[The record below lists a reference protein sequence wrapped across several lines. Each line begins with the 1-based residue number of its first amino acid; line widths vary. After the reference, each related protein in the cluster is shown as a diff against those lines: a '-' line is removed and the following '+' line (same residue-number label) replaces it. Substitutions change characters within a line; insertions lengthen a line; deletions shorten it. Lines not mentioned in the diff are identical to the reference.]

1 MSETQVQVAKKGT
14 GLIAGIIASVL
25 AVLGILFLG
34 VVFIPIAVIVAV
46 IGTIIAVKNRNMAG
60 IGVNILA
67 WILIIV
73 GFVTSPVLLGLL
85 GLSSAAAAQ

>member
-1 MSETQVQVAKKGT
+1 MEKQKKGMT
-14 GLIAGIIASVL
+14 AGIIASVL

-34 VVFIPIAVIVAV
+34 VVFIPLAIIVALL
-46 IGTIIAVKNRNMAG
+46 GTFISIKNKNTAG

-73 GFVTSPVLLGLL
+73 GFVTSPALLMVI
-85 GLSSAAAAQ
+85 GLSGAK

>member
-1 MSETQVQVAKKGT
+1 VEKQKKGMT
-14 GLIAGIIASVL
+14 AGIIASVL

-34 VVFIPIAVIVAV
+34 VVFIPLAIIVALL
-46 IGTIIAVKNRNMAG
+46 GTFISIKNKNTAG

-73 GFVTSPVLLGLL
+73 GFVTSPALLMVI
-85 GLSSAAAAQ
+85 GLSGAK